1 MTSIDREAL
10 INNVLDVWLG
20 ELSPDGLP
28 NEAHQKRWFVP
39 DADFDAFLAKKLG
52 SSVDAAIRGELD
64 DLAGST
70 RGALALILL
79 TDQLTRNVGRGTAKA
94 FAGDPIA
101 LRTAKSLMDRDRDA
115 LRPIEWAFAFMPLMH
130 SESLDDQER
139 SVALFHDLADGASG
153 LVRGVLDAFRQH
165 ALSHRNVIARF
176 GRFPTR
182 NAALGRKNTAEE
194 QAFLDRSDG

>member
-1 MTSIDREAL
+1 MSSIDRDAL
-10 INNVLDVWLG
+10 ISTVLDVWLG
-20 ELSPDGLP
+20 DLSTDGLP
-28 NEAHQKRWFVP
+28 NETQQKRWFMP
-39 DADFDAFLAKKLG
+39 DADFDAFLTKKVG
-52 SSVDAAIRGELD
+52 SAVDAAIRGELD
-64 DLAGST
+64 DLATSP
-70 RGALALILL
+70 RGALALVLL

-101 LRTAKSLMDRDRDA
+101 LRTAKALAGRDRDA

-153 LVRGVLDAFRQH
+153 LVRGVLDTFRQH

-176 GRFPTR
+176 GRFPHR
-182 NAALGRKNTAEE
+182 NAALGRESTPEE
-194 QAFLDRSDG
+194 QQFLERSES